1 MVMHKSYRGKG
12 KGMNLKGII
21 WKILLSNPL
30 YNWSAM
36 FNHDSLTNILKIYH
50 ILWE

>member
-1 MVMHKSYRGKG
+1 MEMHQSYRGKG
-12 KGMNLKGII
+12 KGINLKGII
-21 WKILLSNPL
+21 LLCNPL

-36 FNHDSLTNILKIYH
+36 FDHDILTNILKIYH